1 MNTAV
6 KVIGGFLAGAAIG
19 VAAGVLLAPESGT
32 RTRKRVLDE
41 SKRIA
46 DNVLDS
52 VSGAMDSVKGS
63 YNKKLDEY
71 AKSGKVSIDN
81 LKETMKV

>member
-1 MNTAV
+1 MNTTV
-6 KVIGGFLAGAAIG
+6 KVVGGFLIGAAVG
-19 VAAGVLLAPESGT
+19 AAAGILLAPESGK
-32 RTRKRVLDE
+32 RTRKRLLDE
-41 SKRIA
+41 SKRMS
-46 DNVLDS
+46 DNAFDS
-52 VSGAMDSVKGS
+52 VSKAFDSVKGS